1 MMNELHSYE
10 FQPAPRECAPL
21 GPADSSLSSRS
32 IQAKQTGA
40 TLAETFSSYSNN
52 DDGRDPED
60 EERLEEIDLYADHRG
75 GLPEISDS
83 KRSVSFDRSVVEK
96 ADDVIRSD
104 SQKVLTA
111 PYTTCLSRRQLK
123 NLELSVSG
131 VGSDIHRKA
140 TTTASEEDESPV
152 SQASSPLQ
160 SFFSS
165 DSGSSWEGSACSAS
179 REHSLL
185 DSAGESQE
193 CNNYTNSFDDDDG
206 HEHTYDYA
214 TDDEEDM
221 GHAGTLADVFQ
232 NINGF
237 FVESR
242 TSSVDEDKTRPAK
255 FEFLPPIDFSKS
267 GLLGFRSASSSSS
280 DHPDTTNRPDVGALF
295 SRMSVLSKEFMSSG
309 EEEEEENNLQLATKP
324 EAKMASKPRND
335 LDPTKKIM
343 KSLVS
348 SQSCTL
354 ISTTQPFKQSL
365 TFFLLSSRAKRDIFS
380 CGAPNF

>member
-10 FQPAPRECAPL
+10 LQPAHPECAPL
-21 GPADSSLSSRS
+21 WPADSSLSSRS
-32 IQAKQTGA
+32 IHAKQTGA

-60 EERLEEIDLYADHRG
+60 EERLEEIDLYPDHQG
-75 GLPEISDS
+75 DLPEISDS
-83 KRSVSFDRSVVEK
+83 KRSVSFDRSVVQK
-96 ADDVIRSD
+96 ADDVIRSE

-123 NLELSVSG
+123 NLELSLSG

-140 TTTASEEDESPV
+140 TTTASEDEESPV

-193 CNNYTNSFDDDDG
+193 CNNYTNSFDDDG
-206 HEHTYDYA
+206 THEHTYDYA
-214 TDDEEDM
+214 TDDEDDM
-221 GHAGTLADVFQ
+221 DRTGTLAGVFQ

-242 TSSVDEDKTRPAK
+242 NSSFDEDNTRPAK

-267 GLLGFRSASSSSS
+267 GLLGFRSDSSSS
-280 DHPDTTNRPDVGALF
+280 DHPNTTNRPDVGALF

-309 EEEEEENNLQLATKP
+309 EEEEEENKLQLATKT
-324 EAKMASKPRND
+324 EAAMASKPRND

-348 SQSCTL
+348 SRSCTL
-354 ISTTQPFKQSL
+354 TSTTPPYTQYL
-365 TFFLLSSRAKRDIFS
+365 TLFLIPLRAKRDIFS